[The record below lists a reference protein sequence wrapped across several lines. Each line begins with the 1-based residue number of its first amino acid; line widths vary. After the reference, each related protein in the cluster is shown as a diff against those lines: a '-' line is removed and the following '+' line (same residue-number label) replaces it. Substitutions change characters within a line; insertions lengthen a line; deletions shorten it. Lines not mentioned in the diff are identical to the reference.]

1 MRDEDVEVDDYEAD
15 ESENDNN
22 ESSSVAVQTEVTF
35 GLGLDIATP
44 QELHT
49 YQETTEELQSE
60 LDKVKKDNTDLK
72 KGMVIGHDMR
82 ESDLVD
88 NDKKVLY
95 YTGLSSWDL
104 LNTLF
109 MYVKPR
115 LRTHVQSSLSFFQ

>member
-1 MRDEDVEVDDYEAD
+1 MLDEDVEVDDYEAD
-15 ESENDNN
+15 ESENDDN

-49 YQETTEELQSE
+49 YQETIKELQSE
-60 LDKVKKDNTDLK
+60 LDKVKKDNYTDLK
-72 KGMVIGHDMR
+72 KEMVIGHVMR

-95 YTGLSSWDL
+95 YTGLS
-104 LNTLF
+104 
-109 MYVKPR
+109 
-115 LRTHVQSSLSFFQ
+115 